1 MNKSSKSF
9 EVLGLKQPAQ
19 RAFSTEEWRH
29 SNAYYGRGN
38 MRCFSV
44 PPCLK
49 VISSRSRSCGTF
61 GSKQTDIWPTTCL
74 TSLLWKRKKFGS
86 LIFQYQID
94 KEGNPINVHNKKKV
108 ITLGVTSTIPT
119 LRIPNTL
126 LLASSIVSSE
136 EHISKST
143 SIFHQPLPGKLELK
157 RLFPLCLV
165 NISIH
170 NLEKKQLR
178 LKLVTGRTYYLQLYP
193 ASHQQQDLFVCWIK
207 LVQILR
213 PSSKINFNQQKLEN
227 KKLEKHGAPLVPT
240 PKPKKMHL
248 CFEAHNFL
256 VLLESVNYFRNVSDW
271 NKDLKASQICIS
283 IQVNCSLSF
292 SLPSRTVTKFQ
303 SLPPQRE
310 SQCAPEKKTKNKKS
324 ICPVIQNP
332 TTQAKETKKENDPT
346 TVRSKSSLTPE
357 IKQPPLKIENVHEA
371 FYQTT
376 PENKNIAK
384 KLEREKIENPGA
396 GDETEN
402 LDINRYRKPV
412 RKNLSSQSRSGH
424 RGAARKPSK
433 IASLFIGCFRSQ
445 RKKKRSNKGKR
456 YRAE

>member
-1 MNKSSKSF
+1 MKTL
-9 EVLGLKQPAQ
+9 E
-19 RAFSTEEWRH
+19 
-29 SNAYYGRGN
+29 
-38 MRCFSV
+38 
-44 PPCLK
+44 CLL
-49 VISSRSRSCGTF
+49 RQGEYEM
-61 GSKQTDIWPTTCL
+61 
-74 TSLLWKRKKFGS
+74 
-86 LIFQYQID
+86 FQYSPMFESDFFQIN

-119 LRIPNTL
+119 LPIPNTL

-165 NISIH
+165 KISIH

-193 ASHQQQDLFVCWIK
+193 TSHQQQDLFADWIK
-207 LVQILR
+207 LVQMIR

-227 KKLEKHGAPLVPT
+227 KKLMKHSAPLVPT
-240 PKPKKMHL
+240 PKPK
-248 CFEAHNFL
+248 
-256 VLLESVNYFRNVSDW
+256 S
-271 NKDLKASQICIS
+271 
-283 IQVNCSLSF
+283 
-292 SLPSRTVTKFQ
+292 
-303 SLPPQRE
+303 PPLQRE
-310 SQCAPEKKTKNKKS
+310 SQCAPEKKTKNKKKNKKKS

-346 TVRSKSSLTPE
+346 AVRSKSSPTPE
-357 IKQPPLKIENVHEA
+357 IKPPPLKIENVHEA
-371 FYQTT
+371 FYQT
-376 PENKNIAK
+376 PEEKNIAK
-384 KLEREKIENPGA
+384 KLEREKVENPGA
-396 GDETEN
+396 GGETEN

-445 RKKKRSNKGKR
+445 RKNKRSNKAQNKGKR